1 MGQTI
6 TCIRTNGKFI
16 IITVSDYNV
25 KVYFGVRLSTG
36 RGYNNCIN
44 FSNIKSPQGYMLCA
58 RVCLCEE
65 REKANEKETR
75 GGRKAKK
82 LPSKVCRKW
91 MLGRK
96 RQYGDLRQQRVS
108 RCVILF
114 GAASS
119 DSHPALN
126 PQHKSAVRPPGPAR
140 GSPQDTQRLRN
151 MWISH
156 ARLNV

>member
-16 IITVSDYNV
+16 TVSDYNV
-25 KVYFGVRLSTG
+25 NVYFGVRLSTG
-36 RGYNNCIN
+36 RGYNNCIH
-44 FSNIKSPQGYMLCA
+44 FSNIKSPQGYMLRA
-58 RVCLCEE
+58 RVCFVWRE
-65 REKANEKETR
+65 RERDR

-114 GAASS
+114 GATSS

-140 GSPQDTQRLRN
+140 GSPQDTRRLRK
-151 MWISH
+151 MWFSH